1 MKKGIKRLLGLIAI
15 LTVGIFLAACTMEE
29 SETGEDTGTETA
41 ETTEE
46 TATTETTETD
56 DTESDE
62 TTEDLSIGFSISTL
76 NNPFFVSMADGAEA
90 KAEELGVEINVIDA
104 GNDPAKQST
113 DIEDLITTGIDVLI
127 VNPEDSASV
136 GTAVQSAIDQGIP
149 VIALDREVE
158 GAEVDTFI
166 GTDNEV
172 AAQEAAEELLN
183 YLEAEDEVVILEGVP
198 GASSAI
204 DRQQGFMNA
213 LEGNAN
219 VVATQT
225 ANFDRT
231 EGLTVTEN
239 LLQAHP
245 NLRAIVAAN
254 DEMALGAI
262 EAINGAGMTA
272 GEDILVTG
280 FDANDDALSAVEAG
294 SMLLTVEQKPDEM
307 GQVAVETALSLH
319 NGESVESEIP
329 TDVSI
334 VDAET
339 LNN

>member
-1 MKKGIKRLLGLIAI
+1 MKKSLKRLLGLLAL
-15 LTVGIFLAACTMEE
+15 LTLGIFLAACTMEE
-29 SETGEDTGTETA
+29 PETGGGGTGTEDTTTEDM
-41 ETTEE
+41 ETTEP
-46 TATTETTETD
+46 A
-56 DTESDE
+56 DTGNNEASG
-62 TTEDLSIGFSISTL
+62 DLSIGFSISTL

-90 KAEELGVEINVIDA
+90 QAAELGIEISVIDA

-136 GTAVQSAIDQGIP
+136 GPAVQSAIDQGIP

-172 AAQEAAEELLN
+172 AAQIAGEELLG
-183 YLEAEDEVVILEGVP
+183 YLEDGDEIAILEGVP

-204 DRQQGFMNA
+204 DRQQGFMKA

-219 VVATQT
+219 IVASQT

-262 EAINGAGMTA
+262 EAINGAGMTP

-280 FDANDDALSAVEAG
+280 FDANEDALAAVEAG
-294 SMLLTVEQKPDEM
+294 TMLLTVEQKPEEM
-307 GQVAVETALSLH
+307 GQVAVETAVDLNS
-319 NGESVESEIP
+319 GESVEAEIP

-334 VDAET
+334 LDAET
-339 LNN
+339 LENR